1 MYNGSL
7 CSACRDRTGS
17 SKGCLYLLH
26 ANEYIALN
34 RGGEKNIFVLAQ
46 LLISFHDFSFA
57 DTSHNFKTNFK
68 IKQTTKTY
76 LR

>member
-7 CSACRDRTGS
+7 CSACRDHTGS

-34 RGGEKNIFVLAQ
+34 RGGK
-46 LLISFHDFSFA
+46 
-57 DTSHNFKTNFK
+57 KK
-68 IKQTTKTY
+68 Y
-76 LR
+76 LF